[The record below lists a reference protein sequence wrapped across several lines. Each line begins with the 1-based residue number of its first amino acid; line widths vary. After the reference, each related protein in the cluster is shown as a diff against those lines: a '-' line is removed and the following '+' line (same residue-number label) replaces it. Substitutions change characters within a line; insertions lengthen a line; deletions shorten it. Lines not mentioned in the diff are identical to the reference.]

1 MNSSDF
7 IQYQA
12 NYVYPNTSYNAP
24 VMFKS
29 HAEWLE
35 AGSLRYQINAAL
47 HNLNLDELKHVLDAI
62 HIYDKLPKEDE
73 TFVESGEK

>member
-1 MNSSDF
+1 MNSNDF
-7 IQYQA
+7 TQHQA
-12 NYVYPNTSYNAP
+12 NYIYPISGGTPSI
-24 VMFKS
+24 FQT
-29 HAEWLE
+29 HAQWLE
-35 AGSLRYQINAAL
+35 AGSLRYQINVAL